1 MKNLIKGVLYIAFG
15 KVFVKECLFS
25 IQSLKRYNPDIPI
38 ALFTDCEVNDS
49 SIDILE
55 IIKPKHLRSK
65 VDFVSQSPF
74 EKTLY
79 LDSDTVIVHDIS
91 DMFDILDRF
100 DVGIT
105 HDYARKRQ
113 NYCHIKEY
121 SDIPY
126 SFSEVNG
133 GIMSFNNSDRV
144 KEFLNLWNKKFYQ
157 YKDQTS
163 GWDQPT
169 LRIALWQSKVKIHHY
184 PPEYNIRPKHIR
196 EKVRHNKGLL
206 GKSHLSPRIYHAHYS
221 HDIHN
226 GKYEVN
232 SLEQLE
238 KVVIERSLEI

>member
-1 MKNLIKGVLYIAFG
+1 MKDLTKGVLYIAFND
-15 KVFVKECLFS
+15 VFVKECLLS
-25 IQSLKRYNPDIPI
+25 IESFKRYHPDIPI
-38 ALFTDCEVNDS
+38 ALFTDQKVENS
-49 SIDILE
+49 NIDILE
-55 IIKPKHLRSK
+55 IINPKHIRSK
-65 VDFVSQSPF
+65 VDYIGQSPF

-79 LDSDTVIVHDIS
+79 LDSDTVIVHDVL
-91 DMFDILDRF
+91 DMFEILDRF

-133 GIMSFNNSDRV
+133 GIMAFNNSDRT
-144 KEFLNLWNKKFYQ
+144 KEFLKLWNQKFYS
-157 YKDQTS
+157 YKEQTN

-169 LRIALWQSKVKIHHY
+169 LRISLWQSNVKIHHF
-184 PPEYNIRPKHIR
+184 PPEYNIRPKHVR
-196 EKVRHNKGLL
+196 EKVRNNKHTL

-221 HDIHN
+221 HDVHS
-226 GKYEVN
+226 GKYEID

-238 KVVIERSLEI
+238 KIVKEKSLEY